1 MLNPEDAKKD
11 SASKREASPTST
23 RSKRQKKNRNLINNN
38 KSTYEAASSVRSKR
52 QKKNDITDGG
62 SNSTRQKRTKKPPT
76 IVGSLENLEKVQG
89 EKSDAPPKDDNNHLC
104 SDTIGYGPEFLDA
117 WLEAPATIEFK
128 VEPPNKAPVVKVS
141 KTLIIYDV
149 PNQLSTKIESGDIL
163 YKFNDLLLTTR
174 EEYIRQL
181 QFVTANPDSQT
192 LTYTILRPLK
202 SKQIPEK
209 ELSDVFSKLQS
220 PQGFEILPTHF
231 DYLFVFLTIAPKTTL
246 GVTIKGYNGK
256 VYVSGIEKKVT
267 SIAYKCLLVGDAIL
281 AIEDQALSGV
291 KDTHELLCTSFAKKK
306 FVRLIIERAKTA
318 DGLRNVKLALRIE
331 KTFEINPRMNED
343 ITNIC
348 EQQITFMKNYP
359 ELKPGRMIYRQHHSS
374 SKSSTSHVDVAPES
388 TELPIT
394 TDVNNLNLL
403 APTPPVPAVPPG
415 TVGFFF
421 PVPVLVESASKRML
435 KKRTTK

>member
-1 MLNPEDAKKD
+1 MEKGSGEIIASSSRQTRK
-11 SASKREASPTST
+11 SAESTDRRTPSSRRE
-23 RSKRQKKNRNLINNN
+23 KNRSAEKIV
-38 KSTYEAASSVRSKR
+38 ESKL
-52 QKKNDITDGG
+52 QKV
-62 SNSTRQKRTKKPPT
+62 KR
-76 IVGSLENLEKVQG
+76 IFSGEKV
-89 EKSDAPPKDDNNHLC
+89 DAPKDDNHLC
-104 SDTIGYGPEFLDA
+104 SETFGYGPEFLDE
-117 WLEAPATIEFK
+117 WLEEPATIEFK
-128 VEPPNKAPVVKVS
+128 VEPPKKVPIVKVS
-141 KTLIIYDV
+141 KTLIVYDV
-149 PNQLSTKIESGDIL
+149 PNQLSSKIEIGDIL
-163 YKFNDLLLTTR
+163 YKFNDLPLTTR
-174 EEYIRQL
+174 DEYSRQL
-181 QFVTANPDSQT
+181 SFVTKNPDSQT

-256 VYVSGIEKKVT
+256 VYVSGIENKLT

-281 AIEDQALSGV
+281 AIEDQAISGV
-291 KDTHELLCTSFAKKK
+291 KDTDELLCTSFAKKK
-306 FVRLIIERAKTA
+306 FVRLIIERAKTP
-318 DGLRNVKLALRIE
+318 DGLRNVKLALSVE

-348 EQQITFMKNYP
+348 EQQITFMKNHP
-359 ELKPGRMIYRQHHSS
+359 ELKPGRKIVHHHHNS
-374 SKSSTSHVDVAPES
+374 SKSSTSHIDVAPES
-388 TELPIT
+388 IELPIS

-415 TVGFFF
+415 TVGSFH
-421 PVPVLVESASKRML
+421 PLETASKRMS